1 MLPDVVAREH
11 VRRWWRDQNARGG
24 QLVRPV
30 VHLTSEIEGEG
41 QRAPPEGNATAW
53 QGLFPSRWSGTMPA
67 QHVGGRRLKVERR
80 RAPPE
85 GARTLVQELRGKV
98 ISGKEPAP

>member
-1 MLPDVVAREH
+1 MLPDVVAQEH
-11 VRRWWRDQNARGG
+11 VRRWRRDQNARGG

-53 QGLFPSRWSGTMPA
+53 EGLFPSKMERNHASA
-67 QHVGGRRLKVERR
+67 ARR
-80 RAPPE
+80 RTAPE
-85 GARTLVQELRGKV
+85 SRKAAR
-98 ISGKEPAP
+98 SP